1 MLKFLIDEWP
11 ALSIELNVI
20 DMGRLMRILIFFV
33 LLAVSCYTHGQ
44 RVSAITNGN
53 ITEKI
58 RELNEQSSI
67 LNRDSTS
74 KALTYAHEAYL
85 LAMGKNDNYWQAV
98 SLLNLSEGY
107 LYNDSYDQALDYA
120 NTALSIFSKMKNDS
134 GVAQANTLIGWIFY
148 DTENPNISLEYH
160 RKALLTYESGG
171 MERKAAYSMNAIGLV
186 FQLLGKNDSAFHYF
200 KKALALS
207 EKNQMTAMT
216 SAILNNI
223 GICKN
228 TAGNYS
234 EAASEFQKALSL
246 ALPLDDELRTAEI
259 LNQMAF
265 SYIRLKDYRK
275 ADSLLTASRTLIDHS
290 NSNSRKEKL
299 MDNLHTSALLNEA
312 KGNYKSAFSAIQQ
325 YMAIS
330 NEIIS
335 RNKSEVVIAEQ
346 LKRETHLREMQIK
359 DLEAQ
364 QKLRSFQLYASI
376 AGIFLLVVIAF
387 LAYSRLK
394 NKREKERQI
403 EHVRQLTIQK
413 KLETAILEQE
423 ALHSKIE
430 FKNLNLKDL
439 ALHVEHN
446 RELIRQFLND
456 LGAVSSKIENKSLQL
471 EFTKMIRDFS
481 LNYENNTEAQRT
493 TSGFGDAHSDFIY
506 NLLKKFPDLT
516 ENEQR
521 LCAQIRMNLS
531 SKQIASLN
539 NISVKSVEMARY
551 RLRKHFGL
559 QQKVDLNDFLRSV

>member
-1 MLKFLIDEWP
+1 
-11 ALSIELNVI
+11 
-20 DMGRLMRILIFFV
+20 MGRLMRILIFFV
-33 LLAVSCYTHGQ
+33 LLVVSWHSRAQSIFSSSTRDVIG
-44 RVSAITNGN
+44 
-53 ITEKI
+53 KI
-58 RELNEQSSI
+58 RELNERSSN

-85 LAMGKNDNYWQAV
+85 LAIGKNDNYWQAV

-120 NTALSIFSKMKNDS
+120 NSALSIFSKLRNDT
-134 GVAQANTLIGWIFY
+134 GIAQANTLIGWIFY

-160 RKALLTYESGG
+160 RKALLTYEYKG
-171 MERKAAYSMNAIGLV
+171 MQRKAAYSKNAIGLV
-186 FQLLGKNDSAFHYF
+186 FQLLGNNDSALRYF
-200 KKALALS
+200 QKALELS
-207 EKNQMTAMT
+207 EKNKMTAMT
-216 SAILNNI
+216 SAVLNNI

-228 TAGNYS
+228 TGGNYS
-234 EAASEFQKALSL
+234 EAVGYFEKALSL

-265 SYIRLKDYRK
+265 SYIKLKDYRK
-275 ADSLLTASRTLIDHS
+275 ADSLLTASKTLIDHS

-312 KGNYKSAFSAIQQ
+312 RGNYKSAFSNIQQ

-330 NEIIS
+330 NEIVS

-364 QKLRSFQLYASI
+364 QQLRDFQLYASI
-376 AGIFLLVVIAF
+376 TGILLLIVIAF

-413 KLETAILEQE
+413 ELEMAILEQE
-423 ALHSKIE
+423 ALNSKIE

-446 RELIRQFLND
+446 RELIGQFLNE
-456 LGAVSSKIENKSLQL
+456 LGAVSSKVENRNLQL
-471 EFTKMIRDFS
+471 EFNKLIRDFT
-481 LNYENNTEAQRT
+481 LNYEHNNEAHRN
-493 TSGFGDAHSDFIY
+493 TSGFGDTHSDFIF
-506 NLLKKFPDLT
+506 NLLQKFPDLT

-559 QQKVDLNDFLRSV
+559 QPKVDLNDFLRSV